1 MAREIRIGQ
10 TTNADVYLD
19 GARLVGRIKEF
30 KLDKVGYERVT
41 HEALG
46 MVGKVKLPGR
56 SAEPI
61 GAKIKFSWLETE
73 IMLRTALPNR
83 AMTFQF
89 EKFVDVFDQGGLV
102 VDAGYR
108 IITTTTLLFA
118 EEAMDAFKIGD
129 KDGVGREHDC
139 SVIRLAVKSTETG
152 QFIREY
158 APMENINRVDGKDVW
173 PAY

>member
-1 MAREIRIGQ
+1 MREIRIGQ
-10 TTNADVYLD
+10 TTNSDVYVD

-30 KLDKVGYERVT
+30 KLDKVAYERVT

-56 SAEPI
+56 AMSEI
-61 GAKIKFSWLETE
+61 DGKISFAWLETE
-73 IMLRTALPNR
+73 VMLRTALPNR
-83 AMTFQF
+83 AITFQF
-89 EKFVDVFDQGGLV
+89 EKFVDIFDQGGLV

-118 EEAMDAFKIGD
+118 EEAMDAFKNGD
-129 KDGVGREHDC
+129 KDPIGREHEC
-139 SVIRLAVKSTETG
+139 SVIRLVVKSTETG

-158 APMENINRVDGKDVW
+158 APFENINRVDGQDVW